1 MALKQVKFLPGV
13 DKQNTTIGAVGRWI
27 DSNNVRWRYGLPE
40 KVGGCSSLLAST
52 LVGVA
57 RKQHAYTDLEGNRY
71 VIIGTDKFLIAY
83 FEGEVYDIT
92 PLRTTLTS
100 ATIATTNGSATCTIT
115 KATHG

>member
-40 KVGGCSSLLAST
+40 KVGGWSSLLAST

-100 ATIATTNGSATCTIT
+100 ATIATTNGSATCTVT
-115 KATHG
+115 KATH